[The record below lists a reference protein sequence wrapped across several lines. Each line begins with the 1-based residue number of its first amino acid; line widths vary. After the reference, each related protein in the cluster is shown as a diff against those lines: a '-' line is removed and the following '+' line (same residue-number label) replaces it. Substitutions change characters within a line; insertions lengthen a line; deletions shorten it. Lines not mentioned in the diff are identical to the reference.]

1 MVATEEEKVEDEVT
15 VTTVAPPSTSTVFTA
30 FGSSSSSSSASS
42 PTSSVA
48 EELFGDEESISNE
61 VEPETKPFSSGP
73 RSILSG
79 FRKPRKWPSVKKA
92 KVEIAL
98 LLVLVWRRTDQPNSG
113 VPNQ

>member
-1 MVATEEEKVEDEVT
+1 MAREEKEEEEAEDE

-30 FGSSSSSSSASS
+30 FGSSSSSSSSSSALS

-48 EELFGDEESISNE
+48 EELFGDEESINNE
-61 VEPETKPFSSGP
+61 IEPEAKAFSSGP

-92 KVEIAL
+92 KVG
-98 LLVLVWRRTDQPNSG
+98 PY
-113 VPNQ
+113 